1 MQNEKKFGIF
11 LTGKRPYIFFGRCK
25 IFSSIWGVV
34 GCPSESTEKDKN
46 NNKINI
52 SYENELNSNCLY

>member
-1 MQNEKKFGIF
+1 MQNEKKNFGIF
-11 LTGKRPYIFFGRCK
+11 LTGKRPFFFGRCK

-46 NNKINI
+46 NNKKHQNKFH
-52 SYENELNSNCLY
+52 LKVRT

>member
-1 MQNEKKFGIF
+1 MQNEKKKFGIF
-11 LTGKRPYIFFGRCK
+11 LTGKRPYFFGRCK

-52 SYENELNSNCLY
+52 IYEN